1 MSRSEPFAVTDL
13 IDAPPAVFGHPTE
26 IRFQDVDGAAIV
38 FYSRFFEYFHDAY
51 AAFLRHHGISLAEAV
66 RTGDWLAP
74 LRHADAQYVHP
85 LKFGDSAVV
94 EVVRARIGR
103 TSLRVGYRIVLAGTR
118 TVCTLGQTLHVMVD
132 RETFKPMPV
141 PEHVRRAFATLPG

>member
-1 MSRSEPFAVTDL
+1 MRTESFSPDEL
-13 IDAPPAVFGHPTE
+13 IGAPPAVFGHPTE

-51 AAFLRHHGISLAEAV
+51 AAFLRHHGISLAETV
-66 RTGDWLAP
+66 RSGEWLAP
-74 LRHADAQYVHP
+74 LRHAEAHYVHP

-118 TVCTLGQTLHVMVD
+118 TVCTVGQTLHVMVSRD
-132 RETFKPMPV
+132 TFKPLAV
-141 PEHVRRAFATLPG
+141 PEHVRKAFATLPE

>member
-1 MSRSEPFAVTDL
+1 MSRSQPFTIPEL
-13 IDAPPAVFGHPTE
+13 LGAPKPAFGHPTD

-74 LRHADAQYVHP
+74 LTHAEAEFVHP

-94 EVVRARIGR
+94 EIVRARVGQ
-103 TSLRVGYRIVLAGTR
+103 TSLRVGYRIVLAGTS
-118 TVCTLGQTLHVMVD
+118 TVCTVGQTVHVMVD
-132 RETFKPMPV
+132 RQSFRPMPV
-141 PEHVRRAFATLPG
+141 PEHVRRAFAAVP

>member
-1 MSRSEPFAVTDL
+1 MSRSQAFTISELTG
-13 IDAPPAVFGHPTE
+13 APKAVFGHPTD

-66 RTGDWLAP
+66 RSGEWLAP
-74 LRHADAQYVHP
+74 LAHAEAEYVHP

-94 EVVRARIGR
+94 EIVRARIG
-103 TSLRVGYRIVLAGTR
+103 TSSLRVGYRIVLAGTS
-118 TVCTLGQTLHVMVD
+118 TVCTVGQTVHVMVD
-132 RETFKPMPV
+132 RETFRPMPV
-141 PEHVRRAFATLPG
+141 PEPVRRAFATIP